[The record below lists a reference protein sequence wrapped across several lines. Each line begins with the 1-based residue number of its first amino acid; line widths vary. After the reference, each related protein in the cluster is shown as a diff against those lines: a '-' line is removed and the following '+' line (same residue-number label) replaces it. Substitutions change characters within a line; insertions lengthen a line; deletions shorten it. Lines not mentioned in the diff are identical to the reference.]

1 MTKQPA
7 VDRLGRRFRLHADN
21 GTGVEGPTKFSRHV
35 LKADHYEV
43 RNETAEP
50 LDAYAYGGFITNE
63 QFNAGDQVRV
73 LWTRAGREP
82 KMIRDLE
89 LVGHSSEGMSE
100 AQSEAWHELVDL
112 MKPLIPFHQS
122 MIENVCL
129 YGKGAEGVAR
139 EWNQPDWLG
148 LLMLRDAL
156 STLTGR

>member
-1 MTKQPA
+1 MEKQKA
-7 VDRLGRRFRLHADN
+7 VNRLDRRFRVYADD
-21 GTGVEGPTKFSRHV
+21 GTGVDGPTRYSRHV

-50 LDAYAYGGFITNE
+50 LDAYVFAGFITNE

-73 LWTRAGREP
+73 LWSRAGRSP
-82 KMIRDLE
+82 KMVGDLE
-89 LVGHSSEGMSE
+89 LVGHSNEEMTD
-100 AQSEAWHELVDL
+100 AQSEAWHDLVDL

-148 LLMLRDAL
+148 VLMLRDAL
-156 STLTGR
+156 SALTGR